1 MGKYFSDAVD
11 NAIEAIYYTY
21 DRERAA
27 AANSPHKS
35 LRFISFPFLCGFPG
49 FVPDFTV

>member
-21 DRERAA
+21 DRVTKQI
-27 AANSPHKS
+27 S
-35 LRFISFPFLCGFPG
+35 RFKA
-49 FVPDFTV
+49 

>member
-11 NAIEAIYYTY
+11 NALEAIYYSY

-27 AANSPHKS
+27 ADVQPLADADNAGDGDRKS
-35 LRFISFPFLCGFPG
+35 
-49 FVPDFTV
+49 VV